1 MQRVKMLSDIVDVA
15 RRAADRWYVTT
26 GQAAVGPVNLDLL
39 ARGVEAGKVPVES
52 FVRHEEW
59 TVWRPLSE
67 VAEILCDD
75 DRETPVLSASRELT
89 DDISEVGRPSTPID
103 FSPSDAIDGAAD
115 RREALVLVMTAA
127 VVRGAAD
134 AAIVH
139 EVEDYGAVVVCAHG
153 ASIFDTIGAR
163 TPLHDPALVAAA
175 AGATVVA
182 EPSPGPAGA
191 SILARLSKLAAEAPV
206 TLDPGVAT
214 IGSVGAKPLHQD
226 VTRPAVRVLDGA
238 LMIPIRPHGR
248 LAGLLEIGR
257 RTPFRSAEIASIEA
271 LVEALVHKLEG
282 WGPGQSSACPSGA
295 PDDDRR
301 S

>member
-1 MQRVKMLSDIVDVA
+1 MLSDIVDVA

-206 TLDPGVAT
+206 TLD
-214 IGSVGAKPLHQD
+214 QD
-226 VTRPAVRVLDGA
+226 VIRPPAAALDGA